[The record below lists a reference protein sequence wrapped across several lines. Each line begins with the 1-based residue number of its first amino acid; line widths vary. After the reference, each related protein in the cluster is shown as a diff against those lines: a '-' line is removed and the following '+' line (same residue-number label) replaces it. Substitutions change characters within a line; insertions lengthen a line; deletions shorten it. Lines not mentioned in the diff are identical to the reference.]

1 MAIRFRFY
9 GICTHLRK
17 MGSDPHR
24 VVLVNGN
31 RDFSHPKLKDI
42 PRHEAKLV
50 VGNGNGN
57 GGPETLR
64 GVALRIRTS
73 APLDYSGW
81 TGVLP
86 RVDVPSLSDEV
97 VKNENAG
104 EAAAYVDI
112 EGGAFSLCC
121 LKKAMVTTVTLD
133 AAQVTFERR
142 DFGSSAWHAVD
153 VEDDMTIEI
162 INASAGTHTED
173 RRHFHLH
180 YLVGGA
186 AGVDQAKEPG
196 KECKELPDCPRSG
209 AGARGPISLGPGCSN
224 SEYP

>member
-1 MAIRFRFY
+1 MAIQFRFY

-17 MGSDPHR
+17 TGSDPHR

-31 RDFSHPKLKDI
+31 RDFSHPKLQDI

-50 VGNGNGN
+50 IGNGDA
-57 GGPETLR
+57 ETLR
-64 GVALRIRTS
+64 GVALRIRTA
-73 APLDYSGW
+73 APLDYTGW

-112 EGGAFSLCC
+112 EGGTFSICC
-121 LKKAMVTTVTLD
+121 LKKAMVTTVTVN

-142 DFGSSAWHAVD
+142 DFRASAWQAVELQD
-153 VEDDMTIEI
+153 GMTIEI
-162 INASAGTHTED
+162 INASAGAHTED

-186 AGVDQAKEPG
+186 SGVDKAKEPG
-196 KECKELPDCPRSG
+196 KECKALPDCPRSET
-209 AGARGPISLGPGCSN
+209 GARDPISLGPGCSN

>member
-1 MAIRFRFY
+1 MAIHFRFY

-17 MGSDPHR
+17 TGTDPHR

-31 RDFSHPKLKDI
+31 RDFTHPKLKDI

-50 VGNGNGN
+50 IGNGA
-57 GGPETLR
+57 PETLR
-64 GVALRIRTS
+64 GVALRIRTV
-73 APLDYSGW
+73 APLDYTGW

-86 RVDVPSLSDEV
+86 RADVPSLSDEV
-97 VKNENAG
+97 VKNENPA

-112 EGGAFSLCC
+112 EGGTFSICC
-121 LKKAMVTTVTLD
+121 LKKAMVTTVTVN

-142 DFGSSAWHAVD
+142 DFGSSEWQKMELQD
-153 VEDDMTIEI
+153 GMTIVI
-162 INASAGTHTED
+162 SNASAGTHTED

-180 YLVGGA
+180 YLVGGK
-186 AGVDQAKEPG
+186 AGVDKAKEPG
-196 KECKELPDCPRSG
+196 KECKSLPECPNAG
-209 AGARGPISLGPGCSN
+209 AGDSVSLGPGCSN